1 MNTHKYDSIL
11 HQPYRKSADRPQMSM
26 HDRAAQFAPFATVT
40 GHNDEIKETER
51 LTGTRHVPTEEEA
64 AALDAA
70 TKQLMR
76 QLASGKQPQITV
88 TWFMPD
94 EKKEGGS
101 YQVKTGHLRR
111 IDTVHGYFLFTDGEK
126 IPVTAIFAIR
136 PFLNRL

>member
-1 MNTHKYDSIL
+1 MSTHKYDSIL

-40 GHNDEIKETER
+40 GHSDEIKETER

-70 TKQLMR
+70 TRQLMH
-76 QLASGKQPQITV
+76 QLAAGDRPQITV

-111 IDTVHGYFLFTDGEK
+111 IDPVHGYFLFADGEK
-126 IPVTAIFAIR
+126 IPVTAISFIR
-136 PFLNRL
+136 L

>member
-40 GHNDEIKETER
+40 GHSDEIKETER

-70 TKQLMR
+70 TQQLMR
-76 QLASGKQPQITV
+76 QLDAGDRPEVTITY
-88 TWFMPD
+88 FEPD
-94 EKKEGGS
+94 NKKEGGS
-101 YQVKTGHLRR
+101 YQIKTGCLRR

-126 IPVTAIFAIR
+126 IPVTAISFIR
-136 PFLNRL
+136 L